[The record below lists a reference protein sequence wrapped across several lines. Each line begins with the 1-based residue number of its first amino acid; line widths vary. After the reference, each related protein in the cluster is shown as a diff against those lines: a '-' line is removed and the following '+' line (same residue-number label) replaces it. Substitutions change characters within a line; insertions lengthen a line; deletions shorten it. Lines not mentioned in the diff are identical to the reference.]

1 MKSQQK
7 RTLAKKP
14 RPNMSDKDDI
24 TFDDIEI
31 DLSDYGAAQASTMI
45 DTLDTIT
52 LTGAGSDQY
61 SSINT
66 ITLPTFTYGGAI
78 SGATVG
84 GITTINNINSNS
96 QWTTG
101 TSGYSISP
109 NYGVSPSTVSINT
122 TGIEMA
128 AGTDIKI
135 DGQSLKE
142 FMKKMEQR
150 LAILVPDPTKLEK
163 FEALKKAYEHYKT
176 MESLCFDE
184 PIEEPK

>member
-1 MKSQQK
+1 MD
-7 RTLAKKP
+7 
-14 RPNMSDKDDI
+14 DKDSI

-31 DLSDYGAAQASTMI
+31 DLSSYGAAQASTMT

-52 LTGAGSDQY
+52 LTGPVQY
-61 SSINT
+61 SNVNT
-66 ITLPTFTYGGAI
+66 ITLPSSLPSSTFTYG
-78 SGATVG
+78 GATVG
-84 GITTINNINSNS
+84 GITTIGNINSNN
-96 QWTTG
+96 QWATG
-101 TSGYSISP
+101 TSGYTFNNTITPNTVNIS
-109 NYGVSPSTVSINT
+109 T

-128 AGTDIKI
+128 AGTDITVG
-135 DGQSLKE
+135 GQSLKE

>member
-1 MKSQQK
+1 MD
-7 RTLAKKP
+7 
-14 RPNMSDKDDI
+14 DKDSI

-31 DLSDYGAAQASTMI
+31 DLSSYGAAQASTI
-45 DTLDTIT
+45 TDTLDTIT
-52 LTGAGSDQY
+52 LTGPVQY
-61 SSINT
+61 SNVNT
-66 ITLPTFTYGGAI
+66 ITLPSPSTTFTYSGM
-78 SGATVG
+78 GATVG
-84 GITTINNINSNS
+84 GITTINNINSNT
-96 QWTTG
+96 QWATG
-101 TSGYSISP
+101 SSGYTFNNTITPNTVNIS
-109 NYGVSPSTVSINT
+109 T

-135 DGQSLKE
+135 DGHSLKE

-150 LAILVPDPTKLEK
+150 LAILVPDPKKLEK

>member
-1 MKSQQK
+1 
-7 RTLAKKP
+7 
-14 RPNMSDKDDI
+14 MSTKDDI

-52 LTGAGSDQY
+52 LTGSLDQY
-61 SSINT
+61 SNINT
-66 ITLPTFTYGGAI
+66 ITLPNSTFTYG
-78 SGATVG
+78 GATVG
-84 GITTINNINSNS
+84 GITTINNINANS

-101 TSGYSISP
+101 TSGYTFNNSIT
-109 NYGVSPSTVSINT
+109 PSTVNINT

-150 LAILVPDPTKLEK
+150 LAILVPDPKKLEK

-184 PIEEPK
+184 PIEEPEQ

>member
-1 MKSQQK
+1 MD
-7 RTLAKKP
+7 
-14 RPNMSDKDDI
+14 DKDSI

-31 DLSDYGAAQASTMI
+31 DLSNHGAVQSSTMI

-52 LTGAGSDQY
+52 MTGSLDQY
-61 SSINT
+61 SNINT
-66 ITLPTFTYGGAI
+66 ITLPSSTFTYG
-78 SGATVG
+78 GATVG
-84 GITTINNINSNS
+84 GITTINNINSNT

-101 TSGYSISP
+101 TSGYTINSG
-109 NYGVSPSTVSINT
+109 NWNSPSTVNIST
-122 TGIEMA
+122 DGIDMA

-135 DGQSLKE
+135 DGKSLKE

-150 LAILVPDPTKLEK
+150 LAILVPDPVKLEK

-184 PIEEPK
+184 PIEEPEQ

>member
-1 MKSQQK
+1 MD
-7 RTLAKKP
+7 
-14 RPNMSDKDDI
+14 DKDSI

-31 DLSDYGAAQASTMI
+31 DLSDYGAQGSTMI

-52 LTGAGSDQY
+52 ITGSGLDQY

-66 ITLPTFTYGGAI
+66 ITLPSSNAFTYG
-78 SGATVG
+78 GATVG
-84 GITTINNINSNS
+84 GITTINNINGS

-101 TSGYSISP
+101 TSGYTFTNATSP
-109 NYGVSPSTVSINT
+109 NAVNIGKN
-122 TGIEMA
+122 GIDMA
-128 AGTDIKI
+128 HGTDIKI
-135 DGQSLKE
+135 DGKSLKE

-150 LAILVPDPTKLEK
+150 LAILVPDPEKLEK

-184 PIEEPK
+184 PIEEPKP

>member
-7 RTLAKKP
+7 RTPVKKP
-14 RPNMSDKDDI
+14 RPKMDNKDDI

-52 LTGAGSDQY
+52 ITGSGAS
-61 SSINT
+61 T
-66 ITLPTFTYGGAI
+66 ITLPSFNY
-78 SGATVG
+78 GATVG
-84 GITTINNINSNS
+84 GITTINNINSNN

-101 TSGYSISP
+101 TSGYNITTP
-109 NYGVSPSTVSINT
+109 YITSPSTVSIST
-122 TGIEMA
+122 DGIDMA

-150 LAILVPDPTKLEK
+150 LAILVPDPAKLEK

-184 PIEEPK
+184 PIQEPEQ